1 MHRNSRV
8 GKCQA
13 TAFGMALMWDHSKYP
28 STQPSIRWSLFAKE
42 WDKQGFEQQIKC
54 NTPVCWWKYTTIE
67 SIFWKHLCSTQLGWE
82 PLNKTCSGSI
92 LDQIYKIVIF
102 CFTIFRSRSWAFWGL
117 RWLDWNWWICVWNIL
132 FKSKFFIIHPP
143 PELLPLLGPWEW
155 WRATFTWC
163 SPAV

>member
-1 MHRNSRV
+1 MHRNSSV

-42 WDKQGFEQQIKC
+42 WDKQDFDHQTKC
-54 NTPVCWWKYTTIE
+54 NTPVAGGNIQQLNQYSE
-67 SIFWKHLCSTQLGWE
+67 SFCVQLCLVGNHW
-82 PLNKTCSGSI
+82 KTCSGSI

-143 PELLPLLGPWEW
+143 PELLPLLWPWEW